1 MTPVSPIETQL
12 RKVIP
17 ELCVN
22 DVLGEGSRSGNV
34 EFKSCE
40 GVIPLPD

>member
-22 DVLGEGSRSGNV
+22 DVPERSSRSGSV

-40 GVIPLPD
+40 G